1 MTTTSTALQNSTSAD
16 GLRRYGYYIAVL
28 LASDALHNRAVAFDA
43 AAPAQRTVT
52 TDAVLVEVLASFSKR
67 GSDARLVAVELVDTL
82 LADSRVTI
90 VHQTAA
96 LFFSGVDPYRRRLD
110 KGYSLTDCMSMVV
123 CRELAIADVLTHD
136 RHFEQEGFA
145 ILL

>member
-1 MTTTSTALQNSTSAD
+1 MPAVFADTA
-16 GLRRYGYYIAVL
+16 YYIAVL
-28 LASDALHNRAVAFDA
+28 LESDTLHDRAVAFDA
-43 AAPAQRTVT
+43 ATPAQRTVT
-52 TDAVLVEVLASFSKR
+52 TDAVLVEVFASFSRR
-67 GSDARLVAVELVDTL
+67 GSGARLVAVELVDTL
-82 LADSRVTI
+82 LADPRVTI
-90 VHQTAA
+90 IHQNAD
-96 LFFSGVDPYRRRLD
+96 LFFAGVELYRQRLD